1 MGHVRLLHAFFVWF
15 FGGTPAAMNTTPDW
29 EARPLSLA
37 DRVLAKCED
46 SFNWIAGITIFLLM
60 VTGVIQIVG
69 RKVFNLP
76 LYGYIDVVELSA
88 AIYAFFG
95 VAYCQRLGGHVR
107 MEMFLSRLRRR
118 ALWTTEGGLTVVA
131 LVVIGLLTMTSWDHF
146 MRAYELG
153 DSTIDAEIP
162 IWPAKLAIPIALA
175 LLWLRLVVQL
185 IGFLRLSVKPDSEP
199 IAVPLMHDVR
209 EKAEEQIRE
218 TLV

>member
-1 MGHVRLLHAFFVWF
+1 
-15 FGGTPAAMNTTPDW
+15 MNTTSDW

-46 SFNWIAGITIFLLM
+46 AFNWIAGITVFLLM
-60 VTGVIQIVG
+60 VNGVIQIVG

-76 LYGYIDVVELSA
+76 LFGYIDIVELSA

-118 ALWTTEGGLTVVA
+118 PLWLTEGVLTVVA
-131 LVVIGLLTMTSWDHF
+131 LAVIGVLTVTSWDHF

-153 DSTIDAEIP
+153 DSTIDAELP
-162 IWPAKLAIPIALA
+162 IWPAKLAIPIAFVF
-175 LLWLRLVVQL
+175 LWLRLLVQL
-185 IGFLRLSVKPDSEP
+185 IGFLRLSVRTDSEP

-209 EKAEEQIRE
+209 ERAEEQIRE
-218 TLV
+218 TLG

>member
-1 MGHVRLLHAFFVWF
+1 
-15 FGGTPAAMNTTPDW
+15 MNEAPDW
-29 EARPLSLA
+29 EERPLSLA
-37 DRVLAKCED
+37 DSLLAKCED
-46 SFNWIAGITIFLLM
+46 TFNWIAGITVFLLM
-60 VTGVIQIVG
+60 ANGVIQIVG

-76 LYGYIDVVELSA
+76 LFGYIDIVELSA

-118 ALWTTEGGLTVVA
+118 PLWLTEGVLTVVA
-131 LVVIGLLTMTSWDHF
+131 MAVIGVLTVTSWDHF

-153 DSTIDAEIP
+153 DSTIDAELP
-162 IWPAKLAIPIALA
+162 IWPAKLAIPIALFF
-175 LLWLRLVVQL
+175 LWLRLLVQL

-218 TLV
+218 TLG